1 MQPVRVC
8 IGGNRVRRNRVR
20 RKAHQIMTKRG
31 SLMAAKKRK
40 KLGQI
45 VMRNQSIRIG
55 EATKKRR
62 RKMKTSLILL
72 VERRVQSRR
81 RSINYRLKMR
91 R

>member
-1 MQPVRVC
+1 
-8 IGGNRVRRNRVR
+8 
-20 RKAHQIMTKRG
+20 MTKRG